1 MKLRRALAAA
11 AATAVIAPAALLAAP
26 AAYANENDNGGTD
39 TTQTQP
45 DQDTDGQD
53 ADDTSGSDSSD
64 GTGNDGTG
72 DESTEGGTEGEK
84 SETPDTEAPD
94 TEAPDT
100 EKPEGEVPDAEK
112 PEGEKKPDET
122 PEGEEPEEE
131 KPGEEDGPWLPFD
144 CEKLDLDSKLSA
156 TITGLPN
163 TVVAGSGWHNFEF
176 TVENGSKKTLK
187 NVYVEAFAEYT
198 EDDDENPLALDLAEL
213 QYKNPENGKWTDS
226 YQAVYEDENG
236 DTAVTGTFVGIIDQI
251 DPKAS
256 VEMQLRVRIDA
267 AAPAGSS
274 LAVTNAV
281 YAGKGKTCHGNG
293 DAYEFT
299 VAKAGSKPDKVE
311 DAKPSGEKPQ
321 GGAKKPLDGK
331 KQSESKELPVDGKL
345 AETGSSSALPMFA
358 LAGGAA
364 VALGAG
370 AMFVVRRRKGAGTDT
385 SAVA

>member
-1 MKLRRALAAA
+1 M
-11 AATAVIAPAALLAAP
+11 
-26 AAYANENDNGGTD
+26 
-39 TTQTQP
+39 
-45 DQDTDGQD
+45 
-53 ADDTSGSDSSD
+53 
-64 GTGNDGTG
+64 
-72 DESTEGGTEGEK
+72 
-84 SETPDTEAPD
+84 
-94 TEAPDT
+94 
-100 EKPEGEVPDAEK
+100 
-112 PEGEKKPDET
+112 
-122 PEGEEPEEE
+122 
-131 KPGEEDGPWLPFD
+131 
-144 CEKLDLDSKLSA
+144 
-156 TITGLPN
+156 
-163 TVVAGSGWHNFEF
+163 AGSGWHNFEF
-176 TVENGSKKTLK
+176 TVKNGSKKTLK
-187 NVYVEAFAEYT
+187 NVYVEAFTEYT
-198 EDDDENPLALDLAEL
+198 EDDDKNPLALDLTEL

-236 DTAVTGTFVGIIDQI
+236 EAVVTGTFVGLIDQI

-281 YAGKGKTCHGNG
+281 YAGKGKTCRGNG

-331 KQSESKELPVDGKL
+331 KPSESKELPVDGKL

-370 AMFVVRRRKGAGTDT
+370 AMFVVRRRKGAGTDG